1 MLLIT
6 NCDCPMI
13 NNHFINNW
21 DIDLSMKLPHY
32 PEAWNK
38 LVHVKFAFDI
48 LHATQLNIYE

>member
-32 PEAWNK
+32 PEAWNN